1 MNYIFWDIE
10 SSGSRTTWD
19 AIVEF
24 GACLTDDRFKEL
36 DRFNFRCRLKPTVIP
51 DIGALLVNKS
61 SVEML
66 KNSNLS
72 HYQMV
77 QEVSKKFSSWSPA
90 IFASYNGISFD
101 EEFWR
106 KTLFKS
112 LMPNIY
118 QTNTNGS
125 KRIDILNVARAAK
138 LINDDAIKTT
148 ISDKGNPVFKLDQLS
163 VANGIE
169 HKDAHTAFSDSLA
182 TKSIAE
188 IIYKKVNSVWQSS
201 LKTISKSE
209 TEEYI
214 ENNKIFSSIEYFY
227 GKARIYL
234 CTHLLY
240 HPSWK
245 WSICFDLKNHP
256 KDYINLS
263 RADLKDAMKKSPK
276 ILRTIKT
283 NKSPVILDEK
293 AGIKEE
299 PYNKIGLDDLNKRI
313 ELLKNNPKFIENI
326 SSILRD
332 EAEEKQSIDQTDL
345 YPEETI
351 YSGGYAS
358 DKDKNLMKKF
368 HESDWKNKLN
378 FIDKFENPN
387 NSYFAKVLI
396 YEESPDVLSKE
407 MYNEIHREFAE
418 RLLSTNSEKW
428 ATTSKFYS
436 ELDYLREK
444 YTKAKDAGRLKLLDG
459 YNQYVM
465 DIQNRFENA

>member
-1 MNYIFWDIE
+1 MNYVFWDIE

-36 DRFNFRCRLKPTVIP
+36 DRFNFRCRLRPSVIP

-77 QEVSKKFSSWSPA
+77 QEVSKKFTEWSPA

-106 KTLFKS
+106 KTLFKN
-112 LMPNIY
+112 LMPDIY
-118 QTNTNGS
+118 QTNTKGS

-138 LINDDAIKTT
+138 LIDGKAIKTT
-148 ISDKGNPVFKLDQLS
+148 ISEKGNPVFKLDQLS

-169 HKDAHTAFSDSLA
+169 HKDAHTAFSDCLA

-188 IIYKKVNSVWQSS
+188 IIYKKVNSVWLSS
-201 LKTISKSE
+201 LKTIGKSE

-214 ENNKIFSSIEYFY
+214 ENNKMFSSVEYFY

-245 WSICFDLKNHP
+245 WSICFDLKNQP

-263 RADLKDAMKKSPK
+263 KPDLKDAMKKSPK

-283 NKSPVILDEK
+283 NKSPVILDGK
-293 AGIKEE
+293 AGMKEE
-299 PYNKIGLDDLNKRI
+299 PYSVIDTDEINKRI
-313 ELLKNNPKFIENI
+313 ELLKSSQKFIETV

-332 EAEEKQSIDQTDL
+332 EAEEKQSMDQTDL

-351 YSGGYAS
+351 YTGGFAS
-358 DKDKNLMKKF
+358 DKDKKIMKKF
-368 HESDWKNKLN
+368 HESEWKDRLQL
-378 FIDKFENPN
+378 IDKFENLN

-396 YEESPDVLSKE
+396 YEESPDILPKD

-418 RLLSTNSEKW
+418 RLLSTNNEKW

-436 ELDYLREK
+436 ELDYLRIK
-444 YTKAKDAGRLKLLDG
+444 YTKSKDKERLKLLDE
-459 YNQYVM
+459 YNKYVM
-465 DIQNRFENA
+465 DIQKKFENA